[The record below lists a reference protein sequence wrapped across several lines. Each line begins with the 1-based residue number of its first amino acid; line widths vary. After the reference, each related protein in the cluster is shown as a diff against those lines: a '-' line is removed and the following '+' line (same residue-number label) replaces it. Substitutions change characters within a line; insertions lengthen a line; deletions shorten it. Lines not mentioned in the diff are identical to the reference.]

1 MVSPGLEALAPTRR
15 QRSHTMTVYAIALL
29 NIADRE
35 RYGAYQSGFMEI
47 FSRYSGK
54 LLAVDEA
61 PTVKEGD
68 WPYTRTVLIEF
79 PDAEAFDAWFNSPEY
94 QALAKH
100 RHAASTGSIAVIKKF
115 TDAKG
120 RAGAFTLSIAEW
132 TH

>member
-1 MVSPGLEALAPTRR
+1 
-15 QRSHTMTVYAIALL
+15 MTVYVIALL

-35 RYGAYQSGFMEI
+35 RYSAYQSGFMEI
-47 FSRYSGK
+47 FGRHSGK

-68 WPYTRTVLIEF
+68 WPHTRTVLIEF

-115 TDAKG
+115 AAREG
-120 RAGAFTLSIAEW
+120 
-132 TH
+132 

>member
-1 MVSPGLEALAPTRR
+1 
-15 QRSHTMTVYAIALL
+15 MTVYAIALL

-35 RYGAYQSGFMEI
+35 RYGCYQQGFMEI

-79 PDAEAFDAWFNSPEY
+79 PDAEAFDAWFKSPEY
-94 QALAKH
+94 QSLAEH
-100 RHAASTGSIAVIKKF
+100 RHAASTGSIALVKKF
-115 TDAKG
+115 TARDG
-120 RAGAFTLSIAEW
+120 
-132 TH
+132 